1 MVILHLLGLTFAS
14 FVHEKNAFMQAE
26 KWVSNM
32 SKAEDDEPIVV
43 VGRPARS
50 VVPPHLNL
58 SARATIMFSLA
69 L

>member
-1 MVILHLLGLTFAS
+1 M
-14 FVHEKNAFMQAE
+14 KNAYMQAE